1 MPYSIWLFSSY
12 LADATP
18 LLEGRSTI
26 GHMLV
31 MRREFA
37 QKPTIGPTS
46 SSELLWNAVPEPAQP
61 SVTGEVILPD
71 ETCGL
76 EVSPSTNID
85 LFGNTSSSYGTNAVF
100 DHDITTY
107 ASNMQARERLDPTL
121 ACIGRPQALP
131 VSTSDQES
139 TFSTFSLLD
148 MAGPL
153 SAYNSFNTLN
163 VQPAPLEPL
172 NSSLFQPG
180 YSSLTDWSL
189 IQAPTPNLEA
199 DTISSSPLHYNVGPS
214 SEQSCRCPCRSRGRS
229 IPRRAKP
236 PYPSFAPFPP
246 PSDQEEPSNGHAM
259 LHHRQRIIHARSPT
273 LSYPLTNMSTEF
285 PDSSPRPLQ
294 EVVAT
299 ASETAEEQEKRN
311 QLPISDEIEDVLR
324 ALDNRESDEYV
335 TSLLMG
341 FLQSINV
348 NGADTKDS
356 NSRNQGKGPQV
367 YTCLFNHCGKRL
379 ERKDRALGHVRMH
392 FGYRPYVCNGGCGV
406 EGCKDAFACHSY
418 LKSHKQRPKETC
430 SQCGASIFRKNF
442 ARHALLC
449 PLHETRNRQ

>member
-18 LLEGRSTI
+18 LLEGKSTI

-199 DTISSSPLHYNVGPS
+199 DTISSSPLHYN
-214 SEQSCRCPCRSRGRS
+214 
-229 IPRRAKP
+229 
-236 PYPSFAPFPP
+236 
-246 PSDQEEPSNGHAM
+246 
-259 LHHRQRIIHARSPT
+259 
-273 LSYPLTNMSTEF
+273 
-285 PDSSPRPLQ
+285 DSSPRPLQ

-299 ASETAEEQEKRN
+299 ASETAEEQEKRS

-406 EGCKDAFACHSY
+406 EGW
-418 LKSHKQRPKETC
+418 
-430 SQCGASIFRKNF
+430 
-442 ARHALLC
+442 
-449 PLHETRNRQ
+449 